1 MSAHREL
8 SKPTKQTSHFHFVH
22 LPLDILSTL
31 LFPQLSKQRLHL
43 VVCNKNV
50 HFLQT
55 PVRAARHGT
64 PSSPIALETM
74 DAETTPQQQQYP
86 NLNPYESSNG
96 TSSSVEQTKNTV
108 VSSKVR
114 VKHTN
119 TFASSSSS
127 RSVISVP
134 GQQDREAASRQA
146 SGQQQQQ
153 HTSGQHVTSRTTAG
167 VNE

>member
-1 MSAHREL
+1 MNFPSPPNKHLISIRALAPRNTLHRTLSSA
-8 SKPTKQTSHFHFVH
+8 
-22 LPLDILSTL
+22 
-31 LFPQLSKQRLHL
+31 
-43 VVCNKNV
+43 
-50 HFLQT
+50 LQT
-55 PVRAARHGT
+55 ASAYRCLQQNRALPTNPVRAARHGT

-114 VKHTN
+114 AKHTN

-127 RSVISVP
+127 GSVISVP
-134 GQQDREAASRQA
+134 GQQTGKQQA
-146 SGQQQQQ
+146 GKRAGSKQQQQQQQ